1 MTFVTA
7 ALPEG
12 VDPSRLVSMARMGWV
27 ECCGVVWCGVVWI
40 MLWSA
45 GAGAG
50 VALECETTC
59 APHLRLCSKYGSER
73 KGKERKGKER
83 KGKERTGVLR
93 SRG

>member
-27 ECCGVVWCGVVWI
+27 ECCGVVWCGVDYVVEC
-40 MLWSA
+40 S
-45 GAGAG
+45 AGAG

-73 KGKERKGKER
+73 KGKER
-83 KGKERTGVLR
+83 TGVLR